1 MENLAELAENA
12 ADYAD
17 DVQEY
22 PPPVP
27 APAAPQTTKATSAHY
42 PPHKLRSC
50 EKKTDLYILQPDRL
64 NTSGENNPLKGKLT
78 NCHVTGCERYHF
90 FFWYYWFCLF
100 EMNNSRDPL
109 SKKSSFLFVFFLLF
123 SSWRENENKQ
133 KQTKSRFPINQNF
146 CNANASNFNWKIAIT
161 HKRK

>member
-1 MENLAELAENA
+1 MRPTMVIIITVYLINSEKIFKKIVFLETEEFMENLAELAENA

-22 PPPVP
+22 PPPVS

-78 NCHVTGCERYHF
+78 NCHVTGCERYYRGKG
-90 FFWYYWFCLF
+90 YY
-100 EMNNSRDPL
+100 
-109 SKKSSFLFVFFLLF
+109 
-123 SSWRENENKQ
+123 
-133 KQTKSRFPINQNF
+133 
-146 CNANASNFNWKIAIT
+146 
-161 HKRK
+161 